1 MNWCTNTVRSET
13 SRAGSDMRWGTA
25 AAVAAAVGA
34 GAAVLVIG
42 RRASERMVHPASA
55 VQESGPVRVQ
65 SLAAGRVTF
74 TRSPESLRPGRWAV
88 EWDDHGHAVVEDV
101 LHSDEHGVTRRLVRA
116 DRGALVPGT
125 EVRFTPASISAT
137 PPRRSASRS
146 PTPPPT
152 ANSAPSPPG
161 AWTASAVSG

>member
-1 MNWCTNTVRSET
+1 
-13 SRAGSDMRWGTA
+13 MRWGTA
-25 AAVAAAVGA
+25 AVVAAAVVGA

-42 RRASERMVHPASA
+42 RRASERLVHPASA
-55 VQESGPVRVQ
+55 ARESGPVLVR
-65 SLAAGRVTF
+65 SLAAGRITF
-74 TRSPESLRPGRWAV
+74 NRRPESLRPGRWAV

-116 DRGALVPGT
+116 DRGTLTPGT
-125 EVRFTPASISAT
+125 EVRFTPASTSAT
-137 PPRRSASRS
+137 PPRRSASPS

-161 AWTASAVSG
+161 ASPANAAPG